1 MRRHHSSPQQHSG
14 NPHPNCPILRSPDV
28 ACGIMPDKADH
39 DQRTFECPERKHST
53 TEVVD
58 YSSAFVVGG
67 RRCGLT
73 VAFYLVCRVGATAG
87 RASAR
92 WPPSTTR
99 GLVSPPVRIPLLFGD
114 NVPLET
120 MACHLKRRAFHTVP
134 GIERGTAV
142 SKGLGFTTAP
152 MGHRRVMVGRSRS
165 ATLQYL
171 LVRFQRTEFRGCP
184 GFVILVSLL
193 IL

>member
-1 MRRHHSSPQQHSG
+1 MRANGGFLSG
-14 NPHPNCPILRSPDV
+14 LPD
-28 ACGIMPDKADH
+28 
-39 DQRTFECPERKHST
+39 R
-53 TEVVD
+53 
-58 YSSAFVVGG
+58 
-67 RRCGLT
+67 
-73 VAFYLVCRVGATAG
+73 ATAG

-152 MGHRRVMVGRSRS
+152 YGSPTCDGGEEPFGNVRNICWFAFNEQSSADVRVSS
-165 ATLQYL
+165 SSF
-171 LVRFQRTEFRGCP
+171 RF
-184 GFVILVSLL
+184 
-193 IL
+193 